1 MSRPQIA
8 CSQDPRAPR
17 VLTWLQ
23 SYVSPKRLR
32 HILAVEKTAHA
43 LALHHQEDAQK
54 AAWAGLL
61 HDLAKHFSSEKL
73 LAEAHRLG
81 IAIDPVCQK
90 NPHLLHADIGAALAQ
105 ELFGEEDIQVLQA
118 IANHTLGNPDMDRLS
133 QILYL
138 ADWIEPM
145 RKGPDV
151 DHLRTLAWDNLE
163 EATMMGCLYVLEDL
177 TKQGQPIHPRTQQ
190 TYNGF
195 AEKLTLFKKFQLP
208 NIPME

>member
-1 MSRPQIA
+1 MSEPQIA
-8 CSQDPRAPR
+8 CSKDPRASN

-23 SYVSPKRLR
+23 AYVSPKRLR
-32 HILAVEKTAHA
+32 HILGVEKTAHA
-43 LALHHQEDAQK
+43 LALHHHEDAQK

-73 LAEAHRLG
+73 LAEAYRLG
-81 IAIDPVCQK
+81 VEVDPVCQK

-105 ELFGEEDIQVLQA
+105 ELFGEEDAQVLQA

-151 DHLRTLAWDNLE
+151 EHLRTLAWDNLE
-163 EATMMGCLYVLEDL
+163 EATMVGCLYVLEDL
-177 TKQGQPIHPRTQQ
+177 TKHGQPIHPRTQQ
-190 TYNGF
+190 TYDGL
-195 AEKLTLFKKFQLP
+195 AEKLTLAKLS
-208 NIPME
+208 NTPME